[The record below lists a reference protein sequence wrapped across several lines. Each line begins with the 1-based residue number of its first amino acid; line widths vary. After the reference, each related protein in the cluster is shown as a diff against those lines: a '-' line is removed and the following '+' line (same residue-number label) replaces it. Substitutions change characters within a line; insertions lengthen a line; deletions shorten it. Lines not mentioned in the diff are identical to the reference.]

1 MSDYERSTAT
11 PLREVFAKAHEIL
24 TSQVEMERTRDGR
37 HSVTYIGGEGTVTLD
52 AHRHGLHTIV
62 TARTNQLRTSRLD
75 EVVRY
80 LMNQLPYQPG
90 DPARRAYG

>member
-1 MSDYERSTAT
+1 MSDYERYTAL
-11 PLREVFAKAHEIL
+11 PVREVLARADEIL
-24 TSQVEMERTRDGR
+24 TTEVAMKRTRESR
-37 HSVTYIGGEGTVTLD
+37 HAVTYTGGEGTVTLD
-52 AHRHGLHTIV
+52 VHRHGLSTTV

-90 DPARRAYG
+90 DTPTR

>member
-1 MSDYERSTAT
+1 MSDYERFTAL
-11 PLREVFAKAHEIL
+11 PVREVLARADEIL
-24 TSQVEMERTRDGR
+24 TTEVAMKRTRESR
-37 HSVTYIGGEGTVTLD
+37 HTVTYTGGEGTVTLD
-52 AHRHGLHTIV
+52 AHRHGLSTTV

-90 DPARRAYG
+90 DTPAR